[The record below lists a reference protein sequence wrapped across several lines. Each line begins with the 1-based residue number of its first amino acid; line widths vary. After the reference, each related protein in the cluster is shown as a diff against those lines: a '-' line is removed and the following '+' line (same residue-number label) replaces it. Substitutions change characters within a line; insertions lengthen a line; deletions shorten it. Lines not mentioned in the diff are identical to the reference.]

1 MCVTE
6 GSYSGQMAGGSMEH
20 SSRAVRMAMVSYHC
34 VCVCYRGEL
43 QWSDGRRFHGAFQHG
58 CQDGYGVLSLCVCV
72 CYRGELQ
79 WSDGKRFHGAFQ
91 HGCQDGY
98 GVYTVNGEEGEKE
111 IYDGIWRQGKLCGY
125 GYVK

>member
-20 SSRAVRMAMVSYHC
+20 SSRAVRMAMVSYH
-34 VCVCYRGEL
+34 
-43 QWSDGRRFHGAFQHG
+43 
-58 CQDGYGVLSLCVCV
+58 CVCV